1 MLFKIFN
8 AVFEADMLD
17 YDYMLKV
24 EDELENVE
32 KKIGEIKEKAL
43 MNGMRQSAL
52 VKDSTE
58 VIRNFFDSV
67 FGNGAADTIFG
78 NKINYGMALEAFGEF
93 VLQKNNHS
101 GDDIKAINEKYTP
114 LIRGSQ
120 ATLKGGTNTHGKVQ
134 QFNGNGNREQRR
146 NSQKKKKNNNNPNRY
161 RK

>member
-8 AVFEADMLD
+8 AEFEADMLD
-17 YDYMLKV
+17 YDYMVKV

-43 MNGMRQSAL
+43 MNGMRQSVL

-58 VIRNFFDSV
+58 VIRHFFDSV
-67 FGNGAADTIFG
+67 FGDGAAQKIFG
-78 NKINYGMALEAFGEF
+78 DRINYGKALEAFGEF

-101 GDDIKAINEKYTP
+101 GDDIKVINEKYTP

-120 ATLKGGTNTHGKVQ
+120 ATAKGGNNTNGKMQ
-134 QFNGNGNREQRR
+134 QFNGNGNRTQRR
-146 NSQKKKKNNNNPNRY
+146 NSQKKKKNNNPNRY
-161 RK
+161 HK

>member
-8 AVFEADMLD
+8 AEFEADMLD

-43 MNGMRQSAL
+43 MNGMRQSVL

-58 VIRNFFDSV
+58 VLRHFFDSV
-67 FGNGAADTIFG
+67 FGDGAAQKIFG
-78 NKINYGMALEAFGEF
+78 DRINYGKALEAFGEF

-101 GDDIKAINEKYTP
+101 GDDIKVIDEKYTP

-120 ATLKGGTNTHGKVQ
+120 ATAKGNHGKVQ

-146 NSQKKKKNNNNPNRY
+146 YSQKKKKNNSPNRY
-161 RK
+161 RKQ